1 MGKSKKKKAENKNL
15 DIIEQ
20 ERIAKSV
27 GANVPAAIIQGL
39 ENQVNEL
46 MSQSGLFCRVFSRQ
60 KSGISAAKKI
70 TEKKKAKGNDYKMQ
84 DLFGVRIALYFTD
97 DISICRELIGNCFK
111 VLHVSEDEKTT
122 TDFKPVRLN
131 IICSIPNE
139 VAKLVYKDT
148 FWDSCSID
156 KTFEIQIRTVFSEGW
171 HEIDHDLRYKCKED
185 WEGEPNDAMS
195 RTLNGILATLE
206 TCNWSIISLFDQL
219 AYEKYKEKNWKA
231 MLRNKFRI
239 RMTEEELNQKV
250 EKIFNEKKEVAKEF
264 YKLDRECLIKEM
276 SSNGLEKISKSL
288 NNIIFVANELY
299 VKNSEIKKCMPKEI
313 KKELDEYKRR
323 VQAE

>member
-15 DIIEQ
+15 EIIEQ
-20 ERIAKSV
+20 TRIAQSV
-27 GANVPAAIIQGL
+27 TANVPATMIQNL
-39 ENQVNEL
+39 EKQVNEV
-46 MSQSGLFCRVFSRQ
+46 MAQSGLFCRVFSRQ
-60 KSGISAAKKI
+60 KSGTSVAKKI
-70 TEKKKAKGNDYKMQ
+70 TEKKKTKGNDYKMQ

-97 DISICRELIGNCFK
+97 DISVCRELIGNCFE

-131 IICSIPNE
+131 IICSIPE
-139 VAKLVYKDT
+139 EITKLVYKGS

-185 WEGEPNDAMS
+185 WEGEANEAMS

-219 AYEKYKEKNWKA
+219 AYEKYKAGNWKA

-239 RMTEEELNQKV
+239 RMTDEELHHKI

-264 YKLDRECLIKEM
+264 YKLDRESLIKEM
-276 SSNGLEKISKSL
+276 SSNGLEKIPKSMT
-288 NNIIFVANELY
+288 NIIYVANELY
-299 VKNSEIKKCMPKEI
+299 VKNSDIKKCMPKEI
-313 KKELDEYKRR
+313 KKYLDEYKRCAR
-323 VQAE
+323 V